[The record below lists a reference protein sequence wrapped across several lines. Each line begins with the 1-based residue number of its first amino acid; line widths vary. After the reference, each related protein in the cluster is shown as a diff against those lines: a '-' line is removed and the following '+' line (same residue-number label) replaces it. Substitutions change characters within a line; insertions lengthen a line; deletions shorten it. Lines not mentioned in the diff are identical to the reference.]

1 VTFRFLI
8 DECLSPVLAQIA
20 RECGYWESTCV
31 RDRGL
36 SGTKDHDLIRFVIAN
51 DFTLVT
57 HNAVD
62 FRGPAVGASG
72 GLHSREPIHAGLV
85 CLVSEFTMT
94 RERQEQLFR
103 DALAE
108 LQTMP
113 DLVNQALE
121 VVEDGAG
128 QVTIYLYRIPEA
140 QNGL

>member
-1 VTFRFLI
+1 
-8 DECLSPVLAQIA
+8 
-20 RECGYWESTCV
+20 
-31 RDRGL
+31 
-36 SGTKDHDLIRFVIAN
+36 VIAN

-94 RERQEQLFR
+94 RERQKQLFR